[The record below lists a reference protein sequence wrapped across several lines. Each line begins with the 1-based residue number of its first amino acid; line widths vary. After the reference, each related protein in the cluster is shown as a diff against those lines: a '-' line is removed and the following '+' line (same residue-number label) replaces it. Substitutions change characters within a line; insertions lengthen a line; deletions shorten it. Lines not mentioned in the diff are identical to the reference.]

1 MELCK
6 IMEPKVKTLACLFF
20 SKSGGLAVQLIE
32 PPVPE
37 EFQTPELPAGVLHA
51 ERVFGFS
58 DRVRVFK
65 RTVEDGIPV
74 YEEV

>member
-1 MELCK
+1 MGS
-6 IMEPKVKTLACLFF
+6 KVTTLACLFF
-20 SKSGGLAVQLIE
+20 SKSGDLAVQLIE

-37 EFQTPELPAGVLHA
+37 EFQTPEVPAGMLHA
-51 ERVFGFS
+51 VRVLGLS

>member
-1 MELCK
+1 MELCTV
-6 IMEPKVKTLACLFF
+6 MESKVKTLACLFF
-20 SKSGGLAVQLIE
+20 SKSGDLAVHLIE

-37 EFQTPELPAGVLHA
+37 EFQTPELPPGMLHA
-51 ERVFGFS
+51 VHVLGLS

>member
-1 MELCK
+1 M
-6 IMEPKVKTLACLFF
+6 
-20 SKSGGLAVQLIE
+20 
-32 PPVPE
+32 
-37 EFQTPELPAGVLHA
+37 LHA
-51 ERVFGFS
+51 VRVLGLS